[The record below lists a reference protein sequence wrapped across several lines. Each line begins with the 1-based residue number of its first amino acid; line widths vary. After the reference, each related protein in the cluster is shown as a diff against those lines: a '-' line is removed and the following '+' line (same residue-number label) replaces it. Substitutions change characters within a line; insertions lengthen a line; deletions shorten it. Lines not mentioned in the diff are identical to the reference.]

1 MAAQTIERMTG
12 PMRLVVGGALGILVG
27 CGHAADG
34 PGASQQVATFKGY
47 PELEPRAPAAP
58 TAPAVPATPAVPTS
72 AAEVSGT
79 VAAPNVQV
87 TAPSVAVTGAPA
99 APAPSRAATDD
110 ARPGDRFWPPRSNM
124 AGPVATASQAGQ
136 APGASVAPA
145 YVQPAYVQPAYG
157 PPASQAPEA
166 PTAAAVSYRVAP
178 ARSPAPAPSPP
189 LPPAM
194 PAERRPYDRPLPL
207 AQGFPAEGRPSPGR
221 RYMVRGVDKTD
232 VLNVRAAPG
241 SQSPVVGR
249 IPPDTKGVLVT
260 GARRSVGP
268 GVWREIRYR
277 DVQGWVNER
286 FLTEETEE

>member
-1 MAAQTIERMTG
+1 MAARTIERVTG
-12 PMRLVVGGALGILVG
+12 PMRLVMGGALGVLVA

-34 PGASQQVATFKGY
+34 PGATQQVATFKGY
-47 PELEPRAPAAP
+47 PELEPKAPTAP
-58 TAPAVPATPAVPTS
+58 TAPAVPTPPAVPTS
-72 AAEVSGT
+72 PADVSGT
-79 VAAPNVQV
+79 VAAPGVQV
-87 TAPSVAVTGAPA
+87 TAAPA
-99 APAPSRAATDD
+99 APAVSGPSRAATDD

-145 YVQPAYVQPAYG
+145 YVAPAYGAPAYV
-157 PPASQAPEA
+157 PPVAAASQAPEA

-178 ARSPAPAPSPP
+178 ARAPAPAPS
-189 LPPAM
+189 PPAM

-221 RYMVRGVDKTD
+221 RYMVRGVDKSD

-249 IPPDTKGVLVT
+249 IPPDTRGVLVT

-268 GVWREIRYR
+268 GVWREIRYG

-286 FLTEETEE
+286 FLMEETAE